1 MKTVTDTATAHWA
14 VVYSVNSISPRARRW
29 YHIARIANVDGKW
42 FELYWFE
49 FKPAQGW
56 EMTAGT
62 RGSNL
67 AAIRA
72 AASAAGLDLIAG
84 VFHDAPSPHHGS
96 ELVREGRH
104 IVGEVA

>member
-1 MKTVTDTATAHWA
+1 MNMKPVTDIATAHWA
-14 VVYSVNSISPRARRW
+14 VVCSINSAKRW

-42 FELYWFE
+42 FELYWLE

-72 AASAAGLDLIAG
+72 AASAAGVDLIAG
-84 VFHDAPSPHHGS
+84 VFHDAPSPRHGS
-96 ELVREGRH
+96 ELVREGKH